1 MAADVAQQRRSN
13 YKCQGCLRVGF
24 VPQPATNPMTSGS
37 QQDNPL
43 PTAETNGSGQI
54 GLKYRRSGQ
63 SKSTKCYRRLLLGGD
78 LYFLSDLRRICVK
91 LTRSEQKKSN
101 RCRICAKLMRSEQ
114 KKSNS
119 RRICAK
125 LMRSEQKIRHK
136 YEQNSQDLIK
146 TQHIFTGSKPQLS
159 KTHYIVAG
167 SGRKRR
173 DLTKSDGDFMDLVE
187 SSSDLKILAVN
198 VMYLGRFGFFQVLGR
213 RSETKL
219 TRSDSRKKDPPPTA
233 GVVRSAGDQSSSG

>member
-24 VPQPATNPMTSGS
+24 VPQPATIPMTSGS

-114 KKSNS
+114 K
-119 RRICAK
+119 
-125 LMRSEQKIRHK
+125 IRHK
-136 YEQNSQDLIK
+136 YEQNSQDLSK

-173 DLTKSDGDFMDLVE
+173 DLTKSDGDFLDLVE

-198 VMYLGRFGFFQVLGR
+198 VMYLGWSVW
-213 RSETKL
+213 
-219 TRSDSRKKDPPPTA
+219 
-233 GVVRSAGDQSSSG
+233 VSSGFGEKI

>member
-1 MAADVAQQRRSN
+1 
-13 YKCQGCLRVGF
+13 
-24 VPQPATNPMTSGS
+24 MTSGS

-63 SKSTKCYRRLLLGGD
+63 SKSTKCCRRLLLGGD

-125 LMRSEQKIRHK
+125 LTRSEQKIQHK
-136 YEQNSQDLIK
+136 YEQNSQD
-146 TQHIFTGSKPQLS
+146 LS

-173 DLTKSDGDFMDLVE
+173 DLTKSDGDFLDLVE

-198 VMYLGRFGFFQVLGR
+198 VMYLGWSVW
-213 RSETKL
+213 
-219 TRSDSRKKDPPPTA
+219 
-233 GVVRSAGDQSSSG
+233 VSSGFGEKIWD